1 MDYLKYFYYDNNS
14 LSKIFMDLVLI
25 FGPNIAFISQI
36 LKFRSSKSSKG
47 FSKQIIFIILLAN
60 ILRIFFWVGKKFD
73 KALLLQS
80 LVSII
85 MQIFLLHESLKAS
98 NYENKSKHA
107 PNIFENFTLSDDE
120 EENEN
125 EDYELNQ
132 KEEIEKIILKNP
144 IKKEDEIIKY
154 TKIQGLIEENS
165 IDDILKIEKF
175 WKWPF
180 LIDYIFFCIFMT
192 IIIGMIYAMFGI
204 HNTFF
209 VELLGYCSLMIE
221 SMIGIPQIIE
231 NYKNKS
237 TKNLSF
243 FMIFIWLSGD
253 TMKTLYFSK
262 FKAPIQFIFCGI
274 FQMIVDT
281 VIIFQINYYR

>member
-1 MDYLKYFYYDNNS
+1 MDYLKYLNYDNNS
-14 LSKIFMDLVLI
+14 LPKFFMDLVLI

-36 LKFRSSKSSKG
+36 LKFRSSKSSEG
-47 FSKQIIFIILLAN
+47 FSKKIIFIILLAN
-60 ILRIFFWVGKKFD
+60 ILRVFFWVGKKFD
-73 KALLLQS
+73 KALLLQAI
-80 LVSII
+80 VSII
-85 MQIFLLHESLKAS
+85 MQIFLLNESLKAS
-98 NYENKSKHA
+98 NYENRRNYA
-107 PNIFENFTLSDDE
+107 PNVFENFTLSEDE
-120 EENEN
+120 DNEN
-125 EDYELNQ
+125 EDYELN
-132 KEEIEKIILKNP
+132 KTVEIEKNILKNP
-144 IKKEDEIIKY
+144 KKNEDEVIKY

-165 IDDILKIEKF
+165 TDDILKIEKF

-180 LIDYIFFCIFMT
+180 LIDYIFFCIFIT
-192 IIIGMIYAMFGI
+192 IIIGMIYAVFGI
-204 HNTFF
+204 HNNFF

-221 SMIGIPQIIE
+221 SMIGIPQIKE

-262 FKAPIQFIFCGI
+262 FKAPIQFIVCGI